1 MNSLIGVTG
10 EYLVIDGVGIPP
22 VVSLPN
28 GTIGSRNQPVTI
40 LVNGNWTGGGNTTI
54 YGMVYVKG
62 DVNLT
67 GGVTV
72 VGATAVEG
80 QVAGTG
86 NLTVVYDPTTIDNV
100 KTKTGKPGA
109 IPGSWRDW
117 RY

>member
-28 GTIGSRNQPVTI
+28 GTSGSRNQPVTI
-40 LVNGNWTGGGNTTI
+40 LVNGNWPGGGNTTI